1 MMTKFYLTL
10 FIFSTL
16 FSHSLFAL
24 TKFEVEYTELSGP
37 KKSKVQ
43 SSVVAD
49 NVMQL
54 AHPDLET
61 YLRVESTPNLDG
73 TYNLQLYIKD
83 LKSGEILAKPQ
94 VVARAGETAEIE
106 LRDQYR
112 VSLKASEATP
122 N

>member
-1 MMTKFYLTL
+1 MTKFYLML
-10 FIFSTL
+10 LVLGSL
-16 FSHSLFAL
+16 SSGSLFAL
-24 TKFEVEYTELSGP
+24 TKFDVEYTELAGL

-43 SSVVAD
+43 SSVVAG

-61 YLRVESTPNLDG
+61 YLRVESTPNSDG
-73 TYNLQLYIKD
+73 TYRLQVFIKD
-83 LKSGEILAKPQ
+83 LKSGEVLAKPQ
-94 VVARAGETAEIE
+94 VIAKAGETAEIE

-112 VSLKASEATP
+112 VSLRATP